1 MQKPTTNVS
10 QNNLSVIHV
19 ANYRP
24 FLGEPGSCSRE
35 NLLVITGRG
44 FYIHRQNAFLMIE
57 TQY

>member
-19 ANYRP
+19 AIYRP
-24 FLGEPGSCSRE
+24 FLGEPGSSCSRE
-35 NLLVITGRG
+35 NLLVITGTG
-44 FYIHRQNAFLMIE
+44 FYRQNAFLMIE